1 MHMDS
6 TFLKTAI
13 RGCIERLNIGILCS
27 EPRFYEPHTVRLMSD
42 TDLSKGE
49 ASFLH
54 QKQEKDVRVLPE
66 RSPSPHIEQMCFPE
80 GIR

>member
-1 MHMDS
+1 MPEPRIS
-6 TFLKTAI
+6 TNNI
-13 RGCIERLNIGILCS
+13 RACIERLNIGLLYS
-27 EPRFYEPHTVRLMSD
+27 EPRSHEPDTARRMSG

-54 QKQEKDVRVLPE
+54 QKQEKDVRVLSE

-80 GIR
+80 AIP

>member
-1 MHMDS
+1 
-6 TFLKTAI
+6 
-13 RGCIERLNIGILCS
+13 
-27 EPRFYEPHTVRLMSD
+27 MSD

-54 QKQEKDVRVLPE
+54 QKQEKDVLVLPE

-80 GIR
+80 EIG